1 MPELPEVET
10 LRRGLMP
17 WIEGQKIVGV
27 QLNRPDL
34 REPLP
39 ARMAARLTGAR
50 LLALRRRAK
59 YLLADLSSGEV
70 MLLHLGMSGRVL
82 LSGQALSAAP
92 LANYYHE
99 HPAAQK
105 HDHVVMDFENGVRLT
120 FNDPRRF
127 GLIDLFS
134 AGAEVGHPRL
144 AHLGP
149 EPLAP
154 EFDGPAL
161 AARLKGKKG
170 PVKPVLMDAG
180 VLAGVGNIYA
190 SEALFRAGIHPER
203 AAGGLSARECQRLAG
218 AIRDVLEAALEAG
231 GSSLRDF
238 QQADGAL
245 GLFQH
250 RFQVYDQEGAACQ
263 KPRCKGQI
271 AKIVQ
276 SGRASYFCPKCQVA

>member
-17 WIEGQKIVGV
+17 WIEGQRILGV

-39 ARMAARLTGAR
+39 ARMAERLKGAR

-82 LSGQALSAAP
+82 LSGQALSASP

-127 GLIDLFS
+127 GLIDLFP
-134 AGAEVGHPRL
+134 AGAEAGHPRL

-154 EFDGPAL
+154 AFDGPAL

-203 AAGGLSARECQRLAG
+203 PAGGLSARECQRLAG
-218 AIRDVLEAALEAG
+218 AIRDVLAAALEAG

-250 RFQVYDQEGAACQ
+250 RFQVYDREGAACA

-271 AKIVQ
+271 TKIVQ
-276 SGRASYFCPKCQVA
+276 SGRATYFCPQCQMA